1 MTRTRGRARFALL
14 AGVALSLPGLFL
26 PGQALADTLQEA
38 LALAYQTNPT
48 IQAARADLRGI
59 DETVPIERADGL
71 PSVGGSAQYTE
82 YLKQSSSSSLAPDR
96 ALTAGLDLAVPV
108 YAGGAVK
115 NSVRAAKTRVQ
126 AGRADLKATESGVFA
141 QTVAAYMDV
150 IRDSAV
156 VQLNRQNVDALGV
169 NLQATRDRFE
179 IGDIT
184 RTDVAQSD
192 SRLAIARSDLLTA
205 QSNLISSR
213 ERYIQLVGK
222 PPVNLQPPPPLPG
235 LPSSP
240 EEAVEVA
247 LANNPDLIAARER
260 SKASKYDIDVAGAA
274 RLPRVEL
281 FTGAGYSDY
290 LGSVGGG
297 SSGAFSQSETTAQ
310 AGARLSVPLF
320 QGGLPAALERQAQAR
335 SQSTMETE
343 IAIERDVI
351 AQTRAAYSAW
361 VAANQTIE
369 ATTTAVS
376 AAALSLEGVRAE
388 NTVGNRTILDILDA
402 ERELLSTQVQLV
414 TAQRNAYVAGFT
426 LLAAMGKAE
435 AEDLNLDVGP
445 LYDPVVHY
453 DSVKSSIWDWRKEPD
468 PAPQSTRTVD
478 TPAQDADIQPR

>member
-1 MTRTRGRARFALL
+1 MHPARGRIRAALL
-14 AGVALSLPGLFL
+14 AGAAALLPA
-26 PGQALADTLQEA
+26 QALADTLQEA
-38 LALAYQTNPT
+38 LALTYQTNPT

-59 DETVPIERADGL
+59 DENVPIERADGL
-71 PSVGGSAQYTE
+71 PSIGGSAQYTE
-82 YLKQSSSSSLAPDR
+82 YLKQSSSSFNAPDR
-96 ALTAGLDLAVPV
+96 ALGANLDLAVPV
-108 YAGGAVK
+108 YSGGAVK
-115 NSVRAAKTRVQ
+115 NSVRAAKQRVQ
-126 AGRADLKATESGVFA
+126 AGRADLKAAESGVFA

-156 VQLNRQNVDALGV
+156 VQLNRQNVDTLGV

-213 ERYIQLVGK
+213 ERYIRLVGK
-222 PPVNLQPPPPLPG
+222 PPVDLQPPPPLPG

-240 EEAVEVA
+240 EEAVDVA

-260 SKASKYDIDVAGAA
+260 SQASRYDIEVAGST

-281 FTGAGYSDY
+281 FTGGGYSDY
-290 LGSVGGG
+290 LGSLRTDVPGV
-297 SSGAFSQSETTAQ
+297 SVSQSATTAQ
-310 AGARLSVPLF
+310 AGARLSVPIF

-335 SQSTMETE
+335 SQATLETE
-343 IAIERDVI
+343 IAVERDVI

-361 VAANQTIE
+361 IAANETIE

-414 TAQRNAYVAGFT
+414 TAQRNAYVAGFS

-435 AEDLNLDVGP
+435 AEDLNFDVGP
-445 LYDPVVHY
+445 LYDPVAHY

-468 PAPQSTRTVD
+468 PVAQSTRTVD
-478 TPAQDADIQPR
+478 TPPQDADIRPR

>member
-1 MTRTRGRARFALL
+1 MTLRSGAAALL
-14 AGVALSLPGLFL
+14 AGAALCV

-38 LALAYQTNPT
+38 LALTYQTNPT
-48 IQAARADLRGI
+48 LQAARADLRAT
-59 DETVPIERADGL
+59 DETVPIERSDGL

-82 YLKQSSSSSLAPDR
+82 YLKQSSSSFTAPDR
-96 ALTAGLDLAVPV
+96 ALSAGLELSVPV
-108 YAGGAVK
+108 YSGGAVK
-115 NSVRAAKTRVQ
+115 NSVRAAKQRVQ
-126 AGRADLKATESGVFA
+126 AGRADLKATESGIFA

-156 VQLNRQNVDALGV
+156 VQLNRQNVDTLGV
-169 NLQATRDRFE
+169 NLQATQDRFE

-192 SRLAIARSDLLTA
+192 SRLAIARSDFLTS

-222 PPVNLQPPPPLPG
+222 PPVALQPPPPLPG
-235 LPSSP
+235 LPASP
-240 EEAVEVA
+240 DEAVDVA
-247 LANNPDLIAARER
+247 LANNPDLLAARER
-260 SKASKYDIDVAGAA
+260 SQASKYDIDVAGST

-281 FTGAGYSDY
+281 FTGGNYTDY
-290 LGSVGGG
+290 FGTLGGG

-310 AGARLSVPLF
+310 AGARLTVPLF

-351 AQTRAAYSAW
+351 AQTRASYSAW
-361 VAANQTIE
+361 IAANEVIE

-414 TAQRNAYVAGFT
+414 TAQRNAYVAGFS

-435 AEDLNLDVGP
+435 AEDLNFDVGP
-445 LYDPVVHY
+445 LYDPTVHY
-453 DSVKSSIWDWRKEPD
+453 DSVKGAIFDWRMEPD
-468 PAPQSTRTVD
+468 PVAQSTRTVD
-478 TPAQDADIQPR
+478 TPAQDADILGN